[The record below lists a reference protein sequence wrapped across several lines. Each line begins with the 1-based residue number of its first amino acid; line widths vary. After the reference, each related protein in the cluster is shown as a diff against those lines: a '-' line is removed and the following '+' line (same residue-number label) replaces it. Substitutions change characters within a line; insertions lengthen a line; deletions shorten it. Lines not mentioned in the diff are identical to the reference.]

1 MNPFDYLLHELELD
15 HSTADYAMVLRY
27 LLPLWGDLWDE
38 NPAAYAN
45 GYDVIVSEIAS
56 LPDHSLK
63 ERMLRF
69 VTDLAH
75 RQGTAGFG
83 PTY

>member
-1 MNPFDYLLHELELD
+1 MNPFDYLLHELEQD
-15 HSTADYAMVLRY
+15 NSTADYAMVLRY

-38 NPAAYAN
+38 NPEAYTN
-45 GYDVIVSEIAS
+45 GYQVIAIEIAALADS
-56 LPDHSLK
+56 PLK

-69 VTDLAH
+69 VTDLAS
-75 RQGTAGFG
+75 RRGTAGFG